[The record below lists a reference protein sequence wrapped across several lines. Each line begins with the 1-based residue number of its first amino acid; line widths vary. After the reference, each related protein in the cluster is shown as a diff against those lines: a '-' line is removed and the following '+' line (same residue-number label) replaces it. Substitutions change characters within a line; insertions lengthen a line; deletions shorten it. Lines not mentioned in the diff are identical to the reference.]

1 MKFKTVAEAFN
12 FYRAKEIKDL
22 EARAQAIN
30 NEIDTDPNADIE
42 ALNIELRG
50 IKEAKENIELR
61 SAGQAAGLNLVT
73 SRNLNGQAEKKD
85 FKVGDVYDTPEYRS
99 AFYKTLLGQILTEDE
114 KAAYGVAMQNVE
126 KRADVFNAASDNV
139 AVIPTST
146 LNEVVKLARTQGGL
160 LAECRAFAM
169 PTKIAIPV
177 GTPANRAEWHTEGA
191 EVAGEKLVTSAVV
204 FDGYEIIK
212 VFSISA
218 KARTMSINAFESYL
232 TSELTACVM
241 ETIADALVNG
251 TGANQGTGLES
262 GIAWTANK
270 NLKQIAKGGSIAYAD
285 VVATVAMLKRGYS
298 QGAKWAMN
306 NATLYNVFYGM
317 VDGNKRPIFIA
328 DPKNESV
335 GKILGFDVVI
345 DDNIADSVVYLG
357 NYKQYMGYNMPEG
370 IAIEVSRESSF
381 KKGLVD
387 YRAMAIA
394 DTKPIVGE
402 AFVKLAIATA

>member
-12 FYRAKEIKDL
+12 FYRNKDVKEL
-22 EARAQAIN
+22 EARAKEIN
-30 NEIDTDPNADIE
+30 NIIDTDDKADIE

-50 IKEAKENIELR
+50 IKEARENIELR
-61 SAGQAAGLNLVT
+61 NGSTPGLNLVT
-73 SRNLNGQAEKKD
+73 GRQLNGSPEKKD
-85 FKVGDVYDTPEYRS
+85 FNTGDVCSTPEYRS
-99 AFYKTLLGQILTEDE
+99 AFYKTLLGQTLTENE
-114 KAAYGVAMQNVE
+114 KAAYSVAMQGVE

-146 LNEVVKLARTQGGL
+146 LNEVVKKARTMGGL
-160 LAECRAFAM
+160 LPECRAFAM

-177 GTPANRAEWHTEGA
+177 GTPANKAEWHTEGA
-191 EVAGEKLVTSAVV
+191 EVTGEKVATASVI

-218 KARTMSINAFESYL
+218 KTRTMSINAFESYL
-232 TSELTACVM
+232 TDELTACVM
-241 ETIADALVNG
+241 ETIADSLING
-251 TGANQGTGLES
+251 TGSEQGTGLET
-262 GIAWTANK
+262 GITWTAGK
-270 NLKQIAKGGSIAYAD
+270 NLRQIAKGGSAAYAD

-317 VDGNKRPIFIA
+317 VDGNKRPVFIA

-335 GKILGFDVVI
+335 GKILGFDIVI
-345 DDNIADSVVYLG
+345 DDNIADNVAYLG
-357 NYKQYMGYNMPEG
+357 NYKQYLAYNMPEG

-381 KKGLVD
+381 KKGLID

-394 DTKPIVGE
+394 DCKPIVSE